1 MNLNHVTST
10 HAPNL
15 GGYVVGDLVIEPRLR
30 RIRCPDGE
38 VELTQRVFD
47 LLQLFASEPFTLHAR
62 ETIFERIWG
71 TLHVE
76 DTNLTQNISVLRK
89 ALGEERKHW
98 IKTVSRTG
106 YSFEP
111 PYEVRC
117 VEDTRDLAPASAI
130 EPEPAP
136 SPVVHGSED
145 AIGAT
150 KRATDASQASAGQA
164 ALPAATPRTPAT
176 RWSTMAS
183 PLLFVLITFFAL
195 TTPGSRAVPTTT
207 TALAGLGHSPNMSIV
222 VTQASAG
229 ATDAE
234 RQASNLLREWVR
246 WKLARLPSIDLVE
259 EENLIAGRTTPSYFL
274 DLSVSASQAHPDRF
288 VFDIAFRPVYRTDAR
303 AAENG
308 DQGGMKRRIPLHGA
322 NGRLPEMIDA
332 ASNQALAIILP
343 DMLQQRW
350 PKLDLDSGAAM
361 RFAEAA
367 AASRRRDANALQLL
381 QGVVQAA
388 PKFGPARMLLARELA
403 DHKQFRQAAEQ
414 AALGRAL
421 SLPLP
426 TDAAILLEAEAA
438 ALTPTQ
444 SKNALQLYS
453 HLWTA
458 NPTRLDFLLAQA
470 RILQRMSRP
479 EAAFQLLSQPEWDR
493 QTGPLR
499 IRQLV
504 ARADSAFMLG
514 YLDQSEQNAD
524 DAIERIEYA
533 PEGLASEL
541 GAAQLIRAR
550 TGVQRHRFDN
560 QTKPFSEAAATFE
573 AAGYHHDAE
582 VTHFYEAMYSYDVPL
597 AEKRLAALLK
607 STREHGDHLNAI
619 WAQRMMAMLFR
630 WAGDR
635 EKSMRMF
642 NAGLES
648 ASLAG
653 DIPSSQL
660 LELDLLGENLN
671 SGDIRQAEQRVERLR
686 GNQLWTK
693 YRYRASRFES
703 DLLIQQG
710 RYREALAVLDRTLGD
725 AGRAKR
731 WDMPRGE
738 AGLIACARMYA
749 LIDVGELETA
759 RAQSRGCR
767 DSYPSEASLGEA
779 RIDLLAGNTD
789 AARRHLQ
796 AAEEGLDKTPGDWD
810 DIAMRTKLA
819 TLKIRLRDY
828 TDADRLLLSLY
839 KMPAHMNYGA
849 LVAEIEVGLAETA
862 AARGDWNTVAEYSA
876 KVRKR
881 LPHDARH
888 FIDRLET
895 LEISR
900 LRAAGYDRDA
910 QTITA
915 ALDARARQH
924 GGALVAM
931 ESDARRH

>member
-1 MNLNHVTST
+1 MNHVTST

-30 RIRCPDGE
+30 RIRYPDGE

-62 ETIFERIWG
+62 EAIFERVWG

-111 PYEVRC
+111 PCKVRY

-130 EPEPAP
+130 EPQPAP
-136 SPVVHGSED
+136 SPVVHGPED

-150 KRATDASQASAGQA
+150 TRATDASQASAGHA

-207 TALAGLGHSPNMSIV
+207 TAFAGLARSLNMSIV

-229 ATDAE
+229 ATDTE

-259 EENLIAGRTTPSYFL
+259 EEDLIAGRTTPSYFL
-274 DLSVSASQAHPDRF
+274 DLTASVSQAHPDRF

-303 AAENG
+303 TVDNG
-308 DQGGMKRRIPLHGA
+308 DQGGMKRRILLHGD
-322 NGRLPEMIDA
+322 NGRLPAMIDA

-343 DMLQQRW
+343 HMPQQQW
-350 PKLDLDSGAAM
+350 PKLDLDSGTAA

-367 AASRRRDANALQLL
+367 AASRRRDANAPQLL

-421 SLPLP
+421 SLPFP
-426 TDAAILLEAEAA
+426 IDAAILLEAEAA

-444 SKNALQLYS
+444 SKKALQLYS
-453 HLWTA
+453 HLLTA
-458 NPTRLDFLLAQA
+458 NPTRMDFLLAQA

-514 YLDQSEQNAD
+514 YLDQSEQSAD
-524 DAIERIEYA
+524 DAIDRIEYA
-533 PEGLASEL
+533 PERLAPEL
-541 GAAQLIRAR
+541 GAAQLVRAR
-550 TGVQRHRFDN
+550 TRVQRYSLDD
-560 QTKPFSEAAATFE
+560 QSGPFSEAAATFE
-573 AAGYHHDAE
+573 AGGYRHDAE
-582 VTHFYEAMYSYDVPL
+582 VARFYEAMYSFDVPL
-597 AEKRLAALLK
+597 AEKRLATVLK
-607 STREHGDHLNAI
+607 STREHGDHLNAV
-619 WAQRMMAMLFR
+619 WTQRMMAMLYE
-630 WAGDR
+630 WEGER

-660 LELDLLGENLN
+660 LELDLLEQNLH
-671 SGDIRQAEQRVERLR
+671 SGDLRQAKQRVERLR

-703 DLLIQQG
+703 DLLIQLG

-738 AGLIACARMYA
+738 AGLIACARMSS

-767 DSYPSEASLGEA
+767 DRNPTEASLGEA
-779 RIDLLAGNTD
+779 RLDLLAGDAD
-789 AARRHLQ
+789 AARRHVQ
-796 AAEEGLDKTPGDWD
+796 AAEEGLDKTPDNYRE
-810 DIAMRTKLA
+810 IAVATKFA

-828 TDADRLLLSLY
+828 TDADRILLSLY
-839 KMPAHMNYGA
+839 KTSVHMNYGA
-849 LVAEIEVGLAETA
+849 LVAGIEVGLAETA
-862 AARGDWNTVAEYSA
+862 AARGEWNTVAEYSA
-876 KVRKR
+876 KARKR

-888 FIDRLET
+888 VIDRLET

-900 LRAAGYDRDA
+900 LRAAGHDRDA

-924 GGALVAM
+924 GGAPVAM

>member
-62 ETIFERIWG
+62 DTIFERIWG

-111 PYEVRC
+111 PYEVRY
-117 VEDTRDLAPASAI
+117 VEDTRDLVPASAI
-130 EPEPAP
+130 ELEPAP

-145 AIGAT
+145 ATGAT
-150 KRATDASQASAGQA
+150 RRATDVSQASAGQA
-164 ALPAATPRTPAT
+164 AWPTATPRTPAT

-303 AAENG
+303 AADNG

-426 TDAAILLEAEAA
+426 TNAAILLEAEAA
-438 ALTPTQ
+438 ASTLAQ
-444 SKNALQLYS
+444 SKKALQLYS
-453 HLWTA
+453 HLWTV
-458 NPTRLDFLLAQA
+458 NPTRMDFLLAQA
-470 RILQRMSRP
+470 KVLQRMSRP
-479 EAAFQLLSQPEWDR
+479 EAAFQLLSRPEWDR

-514 YLDQSEQNAD
+514 YLEQAEQNANE
-524 DAIERIEYA
+524 AIDRIEYA
-533 PEGLASEL
+533 PEGLAQER
-541 GAAQLIRAR
+541 GDAQLLRAR
-550 TGVQRHRFDN
+550 TWAQRYRSNN
-560 QTKPFSEAAATFE
+560 QSEPFSKAADTFE
-573 AAGYHHDAE
+573 AAGYQQDAK
-582 VTHFYEAMYSYDVPL
+582 VARFYEAMYAFDVPL
-597 AEKRLAALLK
+597 AEERLAILLK
-607 STREHGDHLNAI
+607 STHEYGDHLNAI
-619 WAQRMMAMLFR
+619 WTQRMMAMLYR
-630 WAGDR
+630 KTGDR
-635 EKSMRMF
+635 GKSMRTF
-642 NAGLES
+642 EAGLES

-660 LELDLLGENLN
+660 LELDLLEENLR
-671 SGDIRQAEQRVERLR
+671 SGDLRQAERRVERLR

-703 DLLIQQG
+703 DLLTQQG
-710 RYREALAVLDRTLGD
+710 HYREALAVLDRTLGD
-725 AGRAKR
+725 VGRTKR
-731 WDMPRGE
+731 WDMPRSE
-738 AGLIACARMYA
+738 AGSIACTRMSA
-749 LIDVGELETA
+749 LIDVGELDTA

-767 DSYPSEASLGEA
+767 DDNPVNASLGDA
-779 RIDLLAGNTD
+779 YIDLLAGDAD
-789 AARRHLQ
+789 AARRHMQ
-796 AAEEGLDKTPGDWD
+796 AAEEDIDKTPDNWE
-810 DIAMRTKLA
+810 DIAQATELA
-819 TLKIRLRDY
+819 MLKIRLRDY
-828 TDADRLLLSLY
+828 ADADRLLSSLY
-839 KMPAHMNYGA
+839 RMPAHMNYGA
-849 LVAEIEVGLAETA
+849 VVAEIEVGLAETA
-862 AARGDWNTVAEYSA
+862 AARGDWNMVAEYSA

-888 FIDRLET
+888 FTDRLET

-900 LRAAGYDRDA
+900 LRAAGHDRDA
-910 QTITA
+910 QTITT

-931 ESDARRH
+931 ETDARRR

>member
-1 MNLNHVTST
+1 MNLNHASST

-30 RIRCPDGE
+30 RIRRPDGE

-62 ETIFERIWG
+62 EAIFERIWG

-111 PYEVRC
+111 PCEVRYI
-117 VEDTRDLAPASAI
+117 EDTHDLAPLPAI
-130 EPEPAP
+130 GSEPEPSQAVP
-136 SPVVHGSED
+136 GSGD
-145 AIGAT
+145 AT
-150 KRATDASQASAGQA
+150 STTVRATDALHASTGQA
-164 ALPAATPRTPAT
+164 APAPATPRAAAA
-176 RWSTMAS
+176 RWSTMAT
-183 PLLFVLITFFAL
+183 PLLFLLITFIAL
-195 TTPGSRAVPTTT
+195 TTPGSRARPTTT
-207 TALAGLGHSPNMSIV
+207 AALTGLGRSLNMSIV

-229 ATDAE
+229 ATDTE
-234 RQASNLLREWVR
+234 RWASNLLREWVR

-259 EENLIAGRTTPSYFL
+259 EEDLIAGRATPSYFL
-274 DLSVSASQAHPDRF
+274 DLTVSASQAYPDRF
-288 VFDIAFRPVYRTDAR
+288 VFDIAFRPVYRTGAR
-303 AAENG
+303 TADND
-308 DQGGMKRRIPLHGA
+308 DQGGMRRRISLHGDNA
-322 NGRLPEMIDA
+322 RLPEMIDA
-332 ASNQALAIILP
+332 ASNQALAMVLP
-343 DMLQQRW
+343 HMLQQRW
-350 PKLDLDSGAAM
+350 PGLDLDSGTAA

-367 AASRRRDANALQLL
+367 AASRRRDANAPQLL

-426 TDAAILLEAEAA
+426 IDAAILLEAEAA

-453 HLWTA
+453 HLLTA
-458 NPTRLDFLLAQA
+458 NPTRMDFLLAQA

-479 EAAFQLLSQPEWDR
+479 EAAFQLLSQPAWDR

-499 IRQLV
+499 IRQLI

-524 DAIERIEYA
+524 DAIDRIEYA
-533 PEGLASEL
+533 PEGLVPEL

-550 TGVQRHRFDN
+550 TWVQRYSLDN
-560 QTKPFSEAAATFE
+560 QSEPFSKAAATFE
-573 AAGYHHDAE
+573 AAGYRHDAD
-582 VTHFYEAMYSYDVPL
+582 VARFYEAMYGLDVPL
-597 AEKRLAALLK
+597 AEKRLATVLK
-607 STREHGDHLNAI
+607 SAREYGDHLNAV
-619 WAQRMMAMLFR
+619 WTQRMMAVLYG
-630 WAGDR
+630 WEGER
-635 EKSMRMF
+635 EKSMRML
-642 NAGLES
+642 NGGLES

-660 LELDLLGENLN
+660 LEMDLLEKDLLA
-671 SGDIRQAEQRVERLR
+671 GDLRQAKQRVERLR

-703 DLLIQQG
+703 DLLTQLG
-710 RYREALAVLDRTLGD
+710 HYREALAVLDRTLGD

-731 WDMPRGE
+731 WDMPKSE
-738 AGLIACARMYA
+738 AGDIACARMSA
-749 LIDVGELETA
+749 LIDVGELDAA
-759 RAQSRGCR
+759 RAQSHGCR
-767 DSYPSEASLGEA
+767 ERNSAEASLGEA
-779 RIDLLAGNTD
+779 SIDLLAGD
-789 AARRHLQ
+789 AGAARRHMQ
-796 AAEEGLDKTPGDWD
+796 AAEEGIDKTPDDWR
-810 DIAMRTKLA
+810 DIALATKFA

-828 TDADRLLLSLY
+828 SDADRLLGALY
-839 KMPAHMNYGA
+839 RDPAHMNYGA

-862 AARGDWNTVAEYSA
+862 AARGDWNTVAQYSA

-881 LPHDARH
+881 LPNDARH
-888 FIDRLET
+888 FTDRLET

-900 LRAAGYDRDA
+900 LRAAGHDRDA
-910 QTITA
+910 QIIAT

-931 ESDARRH
+931 ETHARRH

>member
-30 RIRCPDGE
+30 RIRRPDGD

-62 ETIFERIWG
+62 DTIFERVWG
-71 TLHVE
+71 TLHIE

-111 PYEVRC
+111 PWEVRC
-117 VEDTRDLAPASAI
+117 VEDTRDLVPLSPI

-136 SPVVHGSED
+136 SPIVHGSED
-145 AIGAT
+145 VIGAT
-150 KRATDASQASAGQA
+150 TTRATDARQA
-164 ALPAATPRTPAT
+164 AWPAAVRRTSSMP
-176 RWSTMAS
+176 WSTIAS
-183 PLLFVLITFFAL
+183 PLLFVLLSFIAL

-222 VTQASAG
+222 VTQLSTG

-259 EENLIAGRTTPSYFL
+259 EEDLIAGRTTPSYFL
-274 DLSVSASQAHPDRF
+274 DLSVSASQARPDRF
-288 VFDIAFRPVYRTDAR
+288 VFDIAFRPVYRTGGRNAD
-303 AAENG
+303 NG
-308 DQGGMKRRIPLHGA
+308 DQGGVKRSIPLHDA

-332 ASNQALAIILP
+332 ASNQALAIVLP
-343 DMLQQRW
+343 HMLQQRW
-350 PKLDLDSGAAM
+350 PKLDLDSGTAM

-367 AASRRRDANALQLL
+367 AASRLRDASAAPLL
-381 QGVVQAA
+381 QGVVHAA

-403 DHKQFRQAAEQ
+403 DYKQFRQAAEQ

-426 TDAAILLEAEAA
+426 ADAAILLEAEAA

-444 SKNALQLYS
+444 SKKALELYS

-458 NPTRLDFLLAQA
+458 NPTRMDFLLAQA
-470 RILQRMSRP
+470 KILQRMSRP

-493 QTGPLR
+493 KTGPLR

-504 ARADSAFMLG
+504 ARSDSAFMLG
-514 YLDQSEQNAD
+514 YLEQAEQNANE
-524 DAIERIEYA
+524 AIDMIEYA
-533 PEGLASEL
+533 PEGLAQER
-541 GAAQLIRAR
+541 GHAQLLRAR
-550 TGVQRHRFDN
+550 TWAQRYRSNN
-560 QTKPFSEAAATFE
+560 QSEPFSKAADTFE
-573 AAGYHHDAE
+573 AAGYQHDAK
-582 VTHFYEAMYSYDVPL
+582 VARFYEAMYAFDVPL
-597 AEKRLAALLK
+597 AEERLAILLK
-607 STREHGDHLNAI
+607 STREYGDHLNAI
-619 WAQRMMAMLFR
+619 WTQRMMAMLYR
-630 WAGDR
+630 KTGDR
-635 EKSMRMF
+635 EKSTRTF
-642 NAGLES
+642 EAGLES

-660 LELDLLGENLN
+660 LELDLLDENLR
-671 SGDIRQAEQRVERLR
+671 SGDLREAERRVERLR

-693 YRYRASRFES
+693 YRYRASRYES
-703 DLLIQQG
+703 DLLTKQG

-725 AGRAKR
+725 VGRTKR
-731 WDMPRGE
+731 WDMPRSE
-738 AGLIACARMYA
+738 AGSIACTRMSA
-749 LIDVGELETA
+749 LIDVGELDTA
-759 RAQSRGCR
+759 RAQSRGCH
-767 DSYPSEASLGEA
+767 DDNPANASLGEA
-779 RIDLLAGNTD
+779 YIDLLAGDAD
-789 AARRHLQ
+789 AARRHMQ
-796 AAEEGLDKTPGDWD
+796 AAEEVIDKTPDTWE
-810 DIAMRTKLA
+810 DITQATELAM
-819 TLKIRLRDY
+819 LKIRLRDY
-828 TDADRLLLSLY
+828 ADADRLLSSLY
-839 KMPAHMNYGA
+839 RMPAHMNYGA
-849 LVAEIEVGLAETA
+849 VVAEIEVGLAETA
-862 AARGDWNTVAEYSA
+862 AARGDWNTVAEYSG

-888 FIDRLET
+888 FTDRLET

-900 LRAAGYDRDA
+900 LRAAGHDRDA
-910 QTITA
+910 QTITT
-915 ALDARARQH
+915 ALNARARLH
-924 GGALVAM
+924 GGTLVAM
-931 ESDARRH
+931 ETDARRR